1 MAVMSCALGWCV
13 CDLTCFQMMWL
24 VVRWFVV
31 LPQRT
36 TPVLLCTLYYKVLPQ
51 YYNVLLCT
59 AKYYNVLLQYYSC
72 TTKYYSSTTLYYK
85 VLQRTTPVLLCTAK
99 YYASTTQYYKV
110 LVLQGTTP
118 VLLCTTQYYSSTTL
132 YYASTTTYYSVLP
145 STTKYYSS
153 TTLYYNVLLQ
163 YYSVLQST
171 TPVLLVLQST
181 TPVLLCTTKYYSGT
195 TLYYTVLRQYYS
207 VLPSTTTYY
216 SVLQSTTTYYSSTT
230 LYYKVLLQYHSVLQ
244 STTPVLLQYY
254 KVLRQ
259 YYSVLQS
266 TTTYY
271 SSTTLYYKVLRQ
283 YYSSTTKY
291 YSSTTLY
298 YKVLLQYYSVLQS
311 STPVLLCT
319 TKYYAST
326 TLYYKVLLQYYSVLQ
341 SSTLYLCPPLLCTAR
356 RNKSHRPTT
365 PNTAPAT
372 QNECHQWSASHM
384 KAHFQCVEQVKSPSN
399 LIKYCPCHAKWMS
412 AMICVTYESSF
423 PMRGASQVTLQPHQI
438 LHLPHKIHVIS
449 DLRHIWNV
457 ISNARSQSSHP
468 PTSPNTAP
476 ATKSWRSRFARK
488 IGEVLPPIERR
499 FDHNPRIIRGYPT
512 ISEDIRRYP
521 RIKSSSRTRRF
532 GDLTR
537 PSLETILY
545 CKIQH
550 VASPLSPK
558 MSRSAAPVTKSH
570 APATQNQCHQWSASH
585 MKRHFQC
592 AEPVKSP
599 SNLTKY
605 CACHE
610 ILKVKICAENRW
622 SASANRKTIRP

>member
-51 YYNVLLCT
+51 YYSVLQSTTPVLL
-59 AKYYNVLLQYYSC
+59 C
-72 TTKYYSSTTLYYK
+72 TTKYYSSTTLQYYNVLLCTTKYYK
-85 VLQRTTPVLLCTAK
+85 VLLQYYSVLQSTTPVLQRTTLYYQVLQ
-99 YYASTTQYYKV
+99 STTR
-110 LVLQGTTP
+110 
-118 VLLCTTQYYSSTTL
+118 SSTTL
-132 YYASTTTYYSVLP
+132 YY
-145 STTKYYSS
+145 K
-153 TTLYYNVLLQ
+153 VLLQ

-244 STTPVLLQYY
+244 STTPVLQSTTPVLLCTTKYY
-254 KVLRQ
+254 NVLLQ
-259 YYSVLQS
+259 YYSVLKS
-266 TTTYY
+266 TTPVLLCTTKYY
-271 SSTTLYYKVLRQ
+271 SSTTLQ
-283 YYSSTTKY
+283 YYNVLLCTTKY

-298 YKVLLQYYSVLQS
+298 YKVLLQYYTVLQS
-311 STPVLLCT
+311 TTPVLLCT
-319 TKYYAST
+319 TKYYSGT
-326 TLYYKVLLQYYSVLQ
+326 TLYYKVLQRTTPV
-341 SSTLYLCPPLLCTAR
+341 LLCTT
-356 RNKSHRPTT
+356 KYYSSTT
-365 PNTAPAT
+365 LYASTTLYYASTTTYYSGTTLKRHLQCAA
-372 QNECHQWSASHM
+372 QQESASN
-384 KAHFQCVEQVKSPSN
+384 FT
-399 LIKYCPCHAKWMS
+399 KYCACHAKWMS
-412 AMICVTYESSF
+412 SMICVTYETSF

-438 LHLPHKIHVIS
+438 LRLPRNLEAQDFS
-449 DLRHIWNV
+449 GYSL
-457 ISNARSQSSHP
+457 NASA
-468 PTSPNTAP
+468 N
-476 ATKSWRSRFARK
+476 RK
-488 IGEVLPPIERR
+488 T
-499 FDHNPRIIRGYPT
+499 IRGYPR
-512 ISEDIRRYP
+512 IIRRYP

-537 PSLETILY
+537 PILETILY

-550 VASPLSPK
+550 FALRLSPK

-570 APATQNQCHQWSASH
+570 PPTSPNTAPATQNECHQWSASH
-585 MKRHFQC
+585 MKPHFQC
-592 AEPVKSP
+592 VEQVKSP

-605 CACHE
+605 CACHAKWMSSMICVTYE
-610 ILKVKICAENRW
+610 TSFPMRGATKVTLQPHQILRLPRNLEAQDFIGNSLKCFRQ
-622 SASANRKTIRP
+622 